1 MEVKD
6 RLKKILRLNNYGLEP
21 ISQAEF
27 CRKIGV
33 SSGYFSSMRKG
44 LSFDKLQKILECYP
58 DFDIKCLLTGRIT
71 PEGEVFNNGG
81 KRQFRYESFIDF
93 DGLIKEIESQKETIA
108 KQKLIIKQLQEKI
121 RLLEK

>member
-33 SSGYFSSMRKG
+33 SSGYFSSMRNG
-44 LSFDKLQKILECYP
+44 LSFDKLQKIMECYANFP
-58 DFDIKCLLTGRIT
+58 LEYLLTGKLT
-71 PEGEVFNNGG
+71 PISDTVSG
-81 KRQFRYESFIDF
+81 KKRVYLYESVIDI
-93 DGLIKEIESQKETIA
+93 DKLMKDLDEAEKTIA
-108 KQKLIIKQLQEKI
+108 NQKLIIKQLQEKI